1 MHMTM
6 DEIEESLAVIGPK
19 RRKLSGYL
27 ATISVKHFR
36 LDRGRR
42 KVGLMPRE

>member
-19 RRKLSGYL
+19 GRKLSGYL
-27 ATISVKHFR
+27 ATIREKHFR
-36 LDRGRR
+36 LDQGRR
-42 KVGLMPRE
+42 KVGPM